1 MGFFIFTKGKNMKL
15 IKICNG
21 VYINPEHVAVVTSKV
36 EFTSSDE
43 EIKRLDGQMR
53 STTTTITS
61 AHGSELAK
69 IVTSVM
75 CPNSNY
81 MGGLGKSG
89 VPRDNHVHA
98 EILKAI
104 SEQRDAT
111 EFDYGLPDE
120 PKTSL

>member
-1 MGFFIFTKGKNMKL
+1 MKL
-15 IKICNG
+15 IKIFHG

-36 EFTSSDE
+36 EFTSSE
-43 EIKRLDGQMR
+43 EEMKKLSGQMR

-61 AHGSELAK
+61 AHGSELTK
-69 IVTSVM
+69 IVTSVF
-75 CPNSNY
+75 CPDSNY
-81 MGGLGKSG
+81 MGGIGKSG

-104 SEQRDAT
+104 FEQRDAI
-111 EFDYGLPDE
+111 EFDYGFEDE